1 MPPSLGIEGKFSVPG
16 VVFKEYESLGK
27 SLS

>member
-1 MPPSLGIEGKFSVPG
+1 MRPSLGIEGKFRVPG
-16 VVFKEYESLGK
+16 VVFKEYENLGK